1 MNSLREKTYL
11 FVISVQIFLL
21 CFETNYMIKKCLY
34 NKCGDDL
41 NRELC
46 IVHNVNFRNPTNILD
61 SSSNIDWPNG
71 IDTHFSGK
79 SFREVPMN
87 LEFEI
92 GAYFFDDNKTN
103 CKNWAVVTT
112 IFKPS
117 ESVRYIV
124 KNTSWCLVVV
134 ADIQTQSRE
143 SYMTELGGKGENVV
157 FLEPDDHG
165 KLYPAISNT
174 LPWKHFGRKNIG
186 YIYAIHHGAEY
197 IWDFDDD
204 NVGLIDTG
212 MLTLK
217 TNFKYHIPCSG
228 LSKPMINPYPYFGV
242 NETYSWPRGFPLEE
256 IRNPA
261 VTPDLCQSNAS
272 LAIGVIQSLANKQP
286 DVDAIYRLTR
296 DNPFDFK
303 ATLETHLP
311 LIIPKGVFTP
321 FNAQAT
327 LWAKPAFLYLPLP
340 ISVDGRVTDIWRS
353 YFAEYFFHRHDIKLI
368 FSPPYVRQD
377 RNPHNLLK
385 DLNAENDLYMRS
397 NMLINIL
404 SELLNNHI
412 SLGLQLLYDELY
424 KRGYIEL
431 EDLKF
436 IRAWV
441 KTVEAIYAKRND
453 IEF

>member
-61 SSSNIDWPNG
+61 SRSNIEWPKG

-87 LEFEI
+87 LEFEK
-92 GAYFFDDNKTN
+92 GAYFLDDNKMN
-103 CKNWAVVTT
+103 
-112 IFKPS
+112 F
-117 ESVRYIV
+117 

-143 SYMTELGGKGENVV
+143 SYMTELGGKEANVV

-204 NVGLIDTG
+204 NMGLIDLD
-212 MLTLK
+212 MFAAK
-217 TNFKYHIPCSG
+217 TNFKYNIPCSG

-242 NETYSWPRGFPLEE
+242 KETYSWPRGFPLEE

-261 VTPDLCQSNAS
+261 VTPDICHSNAS
-272 LAIGVIQSLANKQP
+272 LTIGVIQSLANKQP

-296 DNPFDFK
+296 DNPFDFN
-303 ATLETHLP
+303 ATVESQLP
-311 LIIPKGVFTP
+311 LIIPNAVFTP

-340 ISVDGRVTDIWRS
+340 ISVDGRVTDIWKS
-353 YFAEYFFHRHDIKLI
+353 YFAEYFFHRLDIKLI
-368 FSPPYVRQD
+368 FSPPYVGQD

-385 DLNAENDLYMRS
+385 DLKAENDLYMRS

-404 SELLNNHI
+404 SELLNNCN
-412 SLGLQLLYDELY
+412 SLGLQNLYDELY

-441 KTVEAIYAKRND
+441 KTVEAIYAKSND
-453 IEF
+453 IAL